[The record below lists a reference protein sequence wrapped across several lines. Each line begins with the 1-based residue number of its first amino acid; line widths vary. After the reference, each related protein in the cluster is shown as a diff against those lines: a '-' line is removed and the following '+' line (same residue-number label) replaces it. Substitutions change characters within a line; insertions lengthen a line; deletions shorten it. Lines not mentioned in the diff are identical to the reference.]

1 MMVQARDGTPFF
13 LAEVFLVAEGCQFV
27 ARAPL
32 HVHENLSLFVLSQKQ
47 SHDRYHSCPK

>member
-1 MMVQARDGTPFF
+1 MMVQARDSAPFF
-13 LAEVFLVAEGCQFV
+13 LAEIFLVVGGCQFV

-32 HVHENLSLFVLSQKQ
+32 HEDPSLFVLSQKQ

>member
-1 MMVQARDGTPFF
+1 MRGYNFSENA
-13 LAEVFLVAEGCQFV
+13 LAEVFLVAEGCQFI

-32 HVHENLSLFVLSQKQ
+32 HENLSLFVLSQKQ